1 RSRGSDRR
9 TRGDEGQ
16 SVDPEGQD
24 RGPVPDLA
32 AQEDRGMGAMIRLR
46 DITSTGW
53 LVVACLAL
61 ALILLT
67 MCAVDCRHMAADR
80 LRQADAGKTLAEAR
94 TAAAQDASAIR
105 DRADARDQQIDQ
117 STQETTDAI
126 RNAPDDA
133 AAGDHGLRSLCKRY
147 PDRDPR
153 CRMRDARP
161 GRVG

>member
-1 RSRGSDRR
+1 
-9 TRGDEGQ
+9 
-16 SVDPEGQD
+16 
-24 RGPVPDLA
+24 
-32 AQEDRGMGAMIRLR
+32 MIRLR

-61 ALILLT
+61 ALIVLT
-67 MCAVDCRHMAADR
+67 MCATDASQRAADR
-80 LRQADAGKTLAEAR
+80 TRQAEAGKTLADGR
-94 TAAAQDASAIR
+94 TAAAQDTSAIR

-133 AAGDHGLRSLCKRY
+133 AAGDHGLRSLCRLY

-153 CRMRDARP
+153 CRMLDARP

>member
-1 RSRGSDRR
+1 
-9 TRGDEGQ
+9 
-16 SVDPEGQD
+16 
-24 RGPVPDLA
+24 
-32 AQEDRGMGAMIRLR
+32 MIRTL
-46 DITSTGW
+46 TATGW
-53 LVVACLAL
+53 LAVACLAL

-67 MCAVDCRHMAADR
+67 MCVADDRQKAADR
-80 LRQADAGKTLAEAR
+80 ARQAEVGKTLAEGR
-94 TAAAQDASAIR
+94 TAAARDASAIR

-133 AAGDHGLRSLCKRY
+133 AAGDHGLRSLCRLY

-153 CRMRDARP
+153 CRMQQPSA

>member
-1 RSRGSDRR
+1 
-9 TRGDEGQ
+9 
-16 SVDPEGQD
+16 
-24 RGPVPDLA
+24 
-32 AQEDRGMGAMIRLR
+32 MIRTL
-46 DITSTGW
+46 TATGW
-53 LVVACLAL
+53 LAVACLAL

-67 MCAVDCRHMAADR
+67 MCAVDGRQKAADR
-80 LRQADAGKTLAEAR
+80 LRQADAGKTLAEGR

-133 AAGDHGLRSLCKRY
+133 TAGDHGLRGLCKLY

-153 CRMRDARP
+153 CRMLDARP